1 MGTLV
6 AYCETLLPL
15 PPFDTWCDD
24 HRRNPAAYLYDVD
37 DSAEAPSADAPA
49 TLESREFL
57 HDLHAWTAHLRSFR
71 DGSTWRGF
79 IAFEDSL
86 SRRVHLTALIFQESG
101 PVDVRDRFLS
111 FEPSA
116 LIAFLRSALP

>member
-1 MGTLV
+1 
-6 AYCETLLPL
+6 
-15 PPFDTWCDD
+15 
-24 HRRNPAAYLYDVD
+24 
-37 DSAEAPSADAPA
+37 
-49 TLESREFL
+49 L

-86 SRRVHLTALIFQESG
+86 SRRVHRTALIFQESG